1 VVDEAAASG
10 RGRFLGVLHYLGRI
24 SYAVFLLHFPV
35 CLVVNAVFTEFVPPE
50 PWPQAL
56 GVLLAWTGS
65 VAVGALFHHLA
76 EAPLM
81 RWITRCRNAGWRLG
95 LR

>member
-1 VVDEAAASG
+1 
-10 RGRFLGVLHYLGRI
+10 
-24 SYAVFLLHFPV
+24 
-35 CLVVNAVFTEFVPPE
+35 VVNAVFTEFVPPE

-56 GVLLAWTGS
+56 GVLLAWAGS

-76 EAPLM
+76 EAPVM